1 MLPGTHGWWFSQD
14 AEIAQLHAKQAAEE
28 AMALPFFYDLGG
40 RLGAYLAGQKEGGKT
55 HGPGCKRGSRKG
67 DRSRRPSS
75 GNFDSLLGKITI
87 L

>member
-55 HGPGCKRGSRKG
+55 HGPGCFMAPKKEAEKPVEADLG
-67 DRSRRPSS
+67 RPPWS
-75 GNFDSLLGKITI
+75 I
-87 L
+87 LTVC